1 MEVFSLLK
9 YWKGGGVTENN
20 ERTIPGTTTISTT
33 LQPQPAVETEE
44 DGDDGSF
51 FDMEF
56 TVPEDDDGEGGDE
69 HDNSSGV
76 DEEDDSASLESAGID
91 GEEFN
96 FRVSSGSSDRRTDLD
111 VDPSLSPSDDL
122 FFKGRLVPL
131 EPSSLEFNHSET
143 NLKPQFPV
151 SLLKSATKIRV
162 LMLGFKKP
170 KSTMADKMERNS
182 VDGASRRRW

>member
-33 LQPQPAVETEE
+33 LQSQPTVETEE
-44 DGDDGSF
+44 DSDDGSF
-51 FDMEF
+51 FDIEF
-56 TVPEDDDGEGGDE
+56 TVPEDDDGESRDE
-69 HDNSSGV
+69 HDNSSEV
-76 DEEDDSASLESAGID
+76 DEEDDSASSESMGID

-96 FRVSSGSSDRRTDLD
+96 FRVSSGSSDRRMDLD
-111 VDPSLSPSDDL
+111 VDPLLSPSDNL

-143 NLKPQFPV
+143 NSKPQFPV
-151 SLLKSATKIRV
+151 SLLKSTTKIKV
-162 LMLGFKKP
+162 LILGFKKP
-170 KSTMADKMERNS
+170 KSTTAEKMERNF

>member
-9 YWKGGGVTENN
+9 YWKGGGVTGNN

-33 LQPQPAVETEE
+33 LHPQPVVETEE

-56 TVPEDDDGEGGDE
+56 MVPKDNDGEGGDE
-69 HDNSSGV
+69 HDNNSGV
-76 DEEDDSASLESAGID
+76 NEEDDSASSESTGTN

-122 FFKGRLVPL
+122 FFKGRFVPL

-143 NLKPQFPV
+143 NSKPQFPV

-170 KSTMADKMERNS
+170 KLTTADKMERNS
-182 VDGASRRRW
+182 VDGASRRR